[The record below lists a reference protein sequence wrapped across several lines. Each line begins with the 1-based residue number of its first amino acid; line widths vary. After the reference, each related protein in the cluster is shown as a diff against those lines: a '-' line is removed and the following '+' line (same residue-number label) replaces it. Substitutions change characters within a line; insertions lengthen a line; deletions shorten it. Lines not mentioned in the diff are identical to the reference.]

1 MNLVN
6 ILKGID
12 YEIIQ
17 GKTDIEINK
26 INYDSRK
33 VKEFD
38 IFVCI
43 KGYATDGHKYID
55 KAIENGAKVVV
66 IQDEHRNKR

>member
-17 GKTDIEINK
+17 GKIDIEINK

-33 VKEFD
+33 VKEL
-38 IFVCI
+38 
-43 KGYATDGHKYID
+43 
-55 KAIENGAKVVV
+55 
-66 IQDEHRNKR
+66 